1 MRSFVKIF
9 ISSVILASI
18 GCSSGT
24 VVVNENAEIA
34 KKVESTVAAAPTKTM
49 LVELETKAFE
59 AWKKKDAAF
68 WNTHLDDRFV
78 SFTDGKRADKAG
90 EIKMLS
96 ESKCDI
102 TSHAFSDEKMVP
114 VGNDAIILTA
124 KATIEG
130 SCAGKKLPSPITFGT
145 LYVRSGETWKAAYH
159 NEVPIVDL
167 KAFKPNAS
175 KAEPSDGPTEDS
187 DPFASRLVSIEK
199 RAWEALRSKNR
210 SQIEAS
216 MTEDVTLIDQTG
228 KVTVGKKDVVG
239 VWTDPTCDI
248 KSASPIQATASEVS
262 DIIAIL
268 TYKGT
273 MAGTCEGQPVSD
285 FWGTTIFQKDGG
297 EWKAVYQF
305 RTPA

>member
-1 MRSFVKIF
+1 MRSFVKIV

-24 VVVNENAEIA
+24 AVVNENAEVA
-34 KKVESTVAAAPTKTM
+34 RKVESTVAAAPTKTM
-49 LVELETKAFE
+49 LVDLETKAFE
-59 AWKKKDAAF
+59 AWKKNDAAF

-90 EIKMLS
+90 EIKLLA
-96 ESKCDI
+96 ETKCEI
-102 TSHAFSDEKMVP
+102 ASYSFSDEKMVP

-124 KATIEG
+124 KATVDG

-167 KAFKPNAS
+167 KAFKPAQQ
-175 KAEPSDGPTEDS
+175 KAAVEPAATEDS
-187 DPFASRLVSIEK
+187 DPFASRLLLIEK
-199 RAWEALRSKNR
+199 KAWEALRSKNR

-216 MTEDVTLIDQTG
+216 MTEDVTLVDQTG

-248 KSASPIQATASEVS
+248 KSASPIQPTASEVS

-297 EWKAVYQF
+297 EWKMVYQF
-305 RTPA
+305 RSPV